1 MFPKKN
7 DSSRKVHEGLNDVTD
22 VEYACFDKFC
32 AAKQKF
38 SRKEM
43 AAIHCNFRNF
53 FEIVFIEIHSCFTE
67 ANDERKPVTFSRPFN
82 NLSSPFRNNRLE
94 LWGSLSKHFFFI
106 VRKFEIPPK
115 MEFLF

>member
-43 AAIHCNFRNF
+43 AVIHRNFRNF
-53 FEIVFIEIHSCFTE
+53 FQSVFIVIHSCFTE
-67 ANDERKPVTFSRPFN
+67 AYDERK
-82 NLSSPFRNNRLE
+82 RNN
-94 LWGSLSKHFFFI
+94 FTFQ
-106 VRKFEIPPK
+106 
-115 MEFLF
+115 